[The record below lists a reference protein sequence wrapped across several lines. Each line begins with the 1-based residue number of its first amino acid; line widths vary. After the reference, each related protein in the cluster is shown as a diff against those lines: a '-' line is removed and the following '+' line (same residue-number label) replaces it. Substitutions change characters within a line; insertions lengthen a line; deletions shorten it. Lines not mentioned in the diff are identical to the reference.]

1 MKILCLRFSPSS
13 ESLNVRFVTCQEKSK
28 SIFIFLWHVQHSYVV
43 TKIPTVSIIIK
54 DFFVGEKKRADFFSH
69 GQKLKARVEI
79 SIRRKF
85 WVRQHHRSLDAGL
98 AKIFRMKNVSSLHP
112 RRRRLS
118 SMMSRSLTVRSPRH
132 FQISIHTYQW
142 NLYVWCMCHDTFWW
156 GGTPPTKGPM
166 VDPPK
171 VSKNLIFWSKSQIF
185 GTFCVKRYQNLI
197 ESSLIGGGGGGTPPY
212 LSK

>member
-1 MKILCLRFSPSS
+1 MKILF
-13 ESLNVRFVTCQEKSK
+13 
-28 SIFIFLWHVQHSYVV
+28 
-43 TKIPTVSIIIK
+43 TKIFTKFRISQCPIRDLSRKIK
-54 DFFVGEKKRADFFSH
+54 KYFYFSLTRATFLRRHQDSDCVNNYKRFFLAEKKNGADFFSH

-132 FQISIHTYQW
+132 FQISIHTYQ
-142 NLYVWCMCHDTFWW
+142 
-156 GGTPPTKGPM
+156 
-166 VDPPK
+166 
-171 VSKNLIFWSKSQIF
+171 
-185 GTFCVKRYQNLI
+185 
-197 ESSLIGGGGGGTPPY
+197 
-212 LSK
+212 